1 MAKAKRTVVHVVPNK
16 KKGGWDVKKE
26 GGKRPSAHADR
37 KSDAVA
43 RGKELAKKT
52 PLGQIKIHKQD
63 GKIQTEHTYGQDPEK
78 YKG

>member
-43 RGKELAKKT
+43 RGKELAKKV

-63 GKIQTEHTYGQDPEK
+63 GKIQTEYTYGKDPHPP
-78 YKG
+78 KG

>member
-1 MAKAKRTVVHVVPNK
+1 MPKKRDVYHVTPNK
-16 KKGGWDVKKE
+16 SGGWDVQKE
-26 GGKRPSAHADR
+26 GGKRRSDHAGR

-43 RGKELAKKT
+43 RGKELAKKA